1 MAALPLPSPF
11 PFDPDVKTP
20 PAVRQVPPRWMFAPP
35 SRFVSGCCLVLAAAL
50 LPAGAPFSRGQAYD
64 NRAAQDA
71 STAPTDPSELYL
83 RAYTSVQQA
92 EKLEGDG
99 QLRPALAKYRFAA
112 SLLDQ
117 LSQFNPNWQPLIVRF
132 RQRKTIESIQKL
144 EEKGVVLQNPGTA
157 ASLPPRPGGPGSSYG
172 QPATLPP
179 GPVAPGTS
187 DDELPV
193 ADNAYGQPMPHAGD
207 SVTVTPQGPQ
217 PPPAPTPDAV
227 NRTQE
232 LRAKLDKM
240 QKDLKGAQDSLA
252 AARKE
257 KQDAINE
264 KDNLESRLH
273 SSQTEVKLAQKRF
286 EHTKADRDELA
297 TNLGKA
303 ETRLKDATSRNPAVG
318 EARKELRDQVDDL
331 KKQLAKAQADTAAA
345 ARSRDEVQAK
355 FEKSE
360 QTLTQTTQERDAAVA
375 RNEITRDAAQKI
387 ETLQAE
393 NNSLSQKLSSAESSI
408 TKLTTEALRKRQDLA
423 GMEKELTT
431 LKDQLATTR
440 DQNDRSATTI
450 TELREQL
457 EDGAKRMAEL
467 RAKGMSSEDFAKMNK
482 ENEML
487 RDIVMRQ
494 MKAQSRRAS
503 IKQLLAEE
511 LTRLDVQSSALNAQL
526 EELGRPSVQLT
537 DEERSLFKDPLITVA
552 DASSPVSM
560 AATITTIRPRQPG
573 APPPAEGSELAA
585 GNAAT
590 APEGALPEGPARIPN
605 ASNAGPQVQTVSRPR
620 VSEELL
626 PMAREAKE
634 EFDRQNY
641 PEAERTYDK
650 LLARDPKNPYL
661 LSNQGVVLFRQDKLK
676 SAEVMLKKAVAFTT
690 PDDAYSRATLGIV
703 YYRMHRYD
711 EAMHNLTTA
720 LQIDPKN
727 PTAHNYL
734 GITASQKGYAEAAE
748 DELQKALNLN
758 PNYADAHFNLAV
770 VYATKQPPDKGRA
783 REHYD
788 AAVRLGA
795 SPDPTLEKLI
805 GK

>member
-1 MAALPLPSPF
+1 MQGPPPQEPS
-11 PFDPDVKTP
+11 
-20 PAVRQVPPRWMFAPP
+20 A
-35 SRFVSGCCLVLAAAL
+35 
-50 LPAGAPFSRGQAYD
+50 
-64 NRAAQDA
+64 
-71 STAPTDPSELYL
+71 
-83 RAYTSVQQA
+83 
-92 EKLEGDG
+92 
-99 QLRPALAKYRFAA
+99 PAL
-112 SLLDQ
+112 
-117 LSQFNPNWQPLIVRF
+117 
-132 RQRKTIESIQKL
+132 
-144 EEKGVVLQNPGTA
+144 
-157 ASLPPRPGGPGSSYG
+157 
-172 QPATLPP
+172 
-179 GPVAPGTS
+179 
-187 DDELPV
+187 
-193 ADNAYGQPMPHAGD
+193 
-207 SVTVTPQGPQ
+207 
-217 PPPAPTPDAV
+217 DAV
-227 NRTQE
+227 NRTTQE

-240 QKDLKGAQDSLA
+240 QKDLKSAQDSLA

-264 KDNLESRLH
+264 KDNVESKLH

-286 EHTKADRDELA
+286 EHTKADRDGLL
-297 TNLGKA
+297 TDLNKA

-318 EARKELRDQVDDL
+318 ESRKELRDQVDDL
-331 KKQLAKAQADTAAA
+331 KKQLAKAQAETATA
-345 ARSRDEVQAK
+345 ARSRDEVQAN
-355 FEKSE
+355 FEKNE

-375 RNEITRDAAQKI
+375 RNEITKDAAQKI
-387 ETLQAE
+387 ETLQSE
-393 NNSLSQKLSSAESSI
+393 NTSLSQKLSSAESSI
-408 TKLTTEALRKRQDLA
+408 TRLTAESLRKKQDLD

-457 EDGAKRMAEL
+457 DDGAKRMAEL
-467 RAKGMSSEDFAKMNK
+467 KAKGMSSEDFAKMSK

-494 MKAQSRRAS
+494 LKDQSRRAS
-503 IKQLLAEE
+503 IKQMLAEE

-537 DEERSLFKDPLITVA
+537 DEERSLFKDPLITVG
-552 DASSPVSM
+552 DANSPVSM
-560 AATITTIRPRQPG
+560 AATITTIGPRRPG
-573 APPPAEGSELAA
+573 TPPRAEGSDPAA
-585 GNAAT
+585 DNAAT
-590 APEGALPEGPARIPN
+590 PPEGTGQEGPAQNPN
-605 ASNAGPQVQTVSRPR
+605 ANNAGPQVQTVSRPR

-641 PEAERTYDK
+641 PGAERTYDK

-711 EAMHNLTTA
+711 EAMRNLTTA

-748 DELQKALNLN
+748 DELQKAIALN

-770 VYATKQPPDKGRA
+770 VYATKQPPDKARA

>member
-1 MAALPLPSPF
+1 
-11 PFDPDVKTP
+11 
-20 PAVRQVPPRWMFAPP
+20 MFPP
-35 SRFVSGCCLVLAAAL
+35 SSGVISGCCLVLASL
-50 LPAGAPFSRGQAYD
+50 LLTVCVPSSQGQVYD
-64 NRAAQDA
+64 NRAAQEA
-71 STAPTDPSELYL
+71 STTPSDPSELYL

-117 LSQFNPNWQPLIVRF
+117 LSQANPNWQPLIVRY

-157 ASLPPRPGGPGSSYG
+157 AGLPQRPVVPGSSYG

-179 GPVAPGTS
+179 VPSTPGAS

-193 ADNAYGQPMPHAGD
+193 ADNAFGQPMPRTAD
-207 SVTVTPQGPQ
+207 PVTVTPRGPQ
-217 PPPAPTPDAV
+217 PPSAPALEDTV
-227 NRTQE
+227 NRSTQE
-232 LRAKLDKM
+232 LHAKLDKM
-240 QKDLKGAQDSLA
+240 QKDLKSAQDSLA
-252 AARKE
+252 AAKKE

-264 KDNLESRLH
+264 KDNLESKLH
-273 SSQTEVKLAQKRF
+273 SSQTEVRLAQKRF

-297 TNLGKA
+297 ADLSKA
-303 ETRLKDATSRNPAVG
+303 ETRLNDATSRNPAVG
-318 EARKELRDQVDDL
+318 QARKELRDEVDDL
-331 KKQLAKAQADTAAA
+331 KKQLAKAQADTATA
-345 ARSRDEVQAK
+345 ARSRDDIQAR

-360 QTLTQTTQERDAAVA
+360 KALSQTTQERDAAVA
-375 RNEITRDAAQKI
+375 RNEITKDAARKI
-387 ETLQAE
+387 ETLQSE
-393 NNSLSQKLSSAESSI
+393 NDSLSQKLSSAESSI
-408 TKLTTEALRKRQDLA
+408 TKLTAESLRKRQDLD
-423 GMEKELTT
+423 GMQKELTT

-457 EDGAKRMAEL
+457 DDSAKHMAEL
-467 RAKGMSSEDFAKMNK
+467 KAKGMSSEDFAKMSK

-494 MKAQSRRAS
+494 MKDQSRRAS
-503 IKQLLAEE
+503 IKQMLAEE

-537 DEERSLFKDPLITVA
+537 DEERSLFKDPLVTVA
-552 DASSPVSM
+552 DANSPTSM
-560 AATITTIRPRQPG
+560 AATITTFRSRAPGTPPAADGSNPATASASTPPEG
-573 APPPAEGSELAA
+573 APPEDAA
-585 GNAAT
+585 
-590 APEGALPEGPARIPN
+590 PIPN
-605 ASNAGPQVQTVSRPR
+605 ANNAGPQVQTVSRPR

-641 PEAERTYDK
+641 SEAERTYEK

-676 SAEVMLKKAVAFTT
+676 SAEVMLKKAVNAA
-690 PDDAYSRATLGIV
+690 PADAYSQATLGIV

-711 EAMHNLTTA
+711 EAMRNLTTA
-720 LQIDPKN
+720 IQLESKN

-748 DELQKALNLN
+748 EELQKAIDLN

-770 VYATKQPPDKGRA
+770 VYATKQPPDKVRA
-783 REHYD
+783 RDHYNT
-788 AAVRLGA
+788 AVRLGA

-805 GK
+805 GN

>member
-1 MAALPLPSPF
+1 MLTASQCRTRPTPSPSPRRGRRSPPLPH
-11 PFDPDVKTP
+11 
-20 PAVRQVPPRWMFAPP
+20 
-35 SRFVSGCCLVLAAAL
+35 L
-50 LPAGAPFSRGQAYD
+50 
-64 NRAAQDA
+64 
-71 STAPTDPSELYL
+71 
-83 RAYTSVQQA
+83 
-92 EKLEGDG
+92 
-99 QLRPALAKYRFAA
+99 
-112 SLLDQ
+112 
-117 LSQFNPNWQPLIVRF
+117 
-132 RQRKTIESIQKL
+132 
-144 EEKGVVLQNPGTA
+144 
-157 ASLPPRPGGPGSSYG
+157 
-172 QPATLPP
+172 
-179 GPVAPGTS
+179 
-187 DDELPV
+187 
-193 ADNAYGQPMPHAGD
+193 
-207 SVTVTPQGPQ
+207 
-217 PPPAPTPDAV
+217 DAV
-227 NRTQE
+227 NRTTQE

-240 QKDLKGAQDSLA
+240 QKDLKSAQDSLA
-252 AARKE
+252 AAKKE
-257 KQDAINE
+257 KQDVTNE
-264 KDNLESRLH
+264 KDNIESKLH

-297 TNLGKA
+297 TDLSKA

-331 KKQLAKAQADTAAA
+331 KKQLAKAQTETAAA
-345 ARSRDEVQAK
+345 AKSRDEVQAK

-375 RNEITRDAAQKI
+375 RNEITKDAAQKI
-387 ETLQAE
+387 ETLQSE

-408 TKLTTEALRKRQDLA
+408 TKLTAESLRKRQDLE

-450 TELREQL
+450 TELHEQL
-457 EDGAKRMAEL
+457 EDSAKRMAEL
-467 RAKGMSSEDFAKMNK
+467 KAKGMSSEDFAKMSK

-494 MKAQSRRAS
+494 MKDQSRRAS
-503 IKQLLAEE
+503 IKQMLAEE
-511 LTRLDVQSSALNAQL
+511 LRRLDVQSSALNAQL

-552 DASSPVSM
+552 DASSPASM

-573 APPPAEGSELAA
+573 APPPAEGSEA
-585 GNAAT
+585 AAT
-590 APEGALPEGPARIPN
+590 SPEGAPQEGPAQIPN
-605 ASNAGPQVQTVSRPR
+605 ANNAGPQVQTVSRPR

-676 SAEVMLKKAVAFTT
+676 SAEVMLKKAVAVA
-690 PDDAYSRATLGIV
+690 PGDAYGQATLGIV

-711 EAMHNLTTA
+711 EAMRNLTTA
-720 LQIDPKN
+720 IQLDTKN

-748 DELQKALNLN
+748 EELQKAIQLN

-770 VYATKQPPDKGRA
+770 VYATKQPPDKTRA

-788 AAVRLGA
+788 SAVRLGA